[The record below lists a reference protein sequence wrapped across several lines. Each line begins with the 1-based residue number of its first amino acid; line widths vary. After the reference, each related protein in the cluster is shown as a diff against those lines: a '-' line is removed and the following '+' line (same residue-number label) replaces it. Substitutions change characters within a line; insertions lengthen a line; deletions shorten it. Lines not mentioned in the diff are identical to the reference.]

1 MVTGGINQAIQ
12 KHARTSLDWKHQ
24 GKADKAY
31 TIFGAI
37 NDFLYEQNLPTV
49 IIGFDN
55 RLKKAGE
62 YYFEGDNISLK
73 HHFDMRD
80 DLTELETVISVLHN
94 AVHAFQD
101 VHKPKRQ
108 WYHPASFGKE
118 MAQWGLNVNKNGDIV
133 SIDPDTFSEV
143 LERIGRGSIRSELL
157 DFEPVEATDITTTS
171 PSAAEYVTKAN
182 ITKAKATVNKMKK
195 WSCACNPPINVRCAV
210 NLTAYCTECN
220 ADFEKM
226 EA

>member
-1 MVTGGINQAIQ
+1 
-12 KHARTSLDWKHQ
+12 
-24 GKADKAY
+24 
-31 TIFGAI
+31 
-37 NDFLYEQNLPTV
+37 
-49 IIGFDN
+49 
-55 RLKKAGE
+55 
-62 YYFEGDNISLK
+62 
-73 HHFDMRD
+73 MRD

-101 VHKPKRQ
+101 VHKPKGQ